1 MSGSKIVVGV
11 DGSVGATAAV
21 RWAAVEAAL
30 RGAELSVL
38 TAYQRQVP
46 GRRFTANG
54 ALQRAADDAAAAI
67 VDAAV
72 TQAKSIDSSL
82 DVRGSAVVGYPAP
95 VLLRAAEDA
104 DLLVVGNRGR
114 GGFAGLPFGSV
125 GSQVATHAN
134 VSVAVVR
141 GRTEA
146 TTGPVVV
153 GVDDSPTAEI
163 VVGVAFAEAA
173 LRGDTALLAVTAYG
187 EGFPPVPVDVPVFVD
202 DITIG
207 NVLSSQ
213 LTAQVAPWRVRYPNV
228 PTECEAVPGDA
239 AGVLVQKSQQ
249 AQLVVAGPR
258 GRGGF
263 DGLLLGS
270 VGARLV
276 QHADCTVLVAR

>member
-1 MSGSKIVVGV
+1 VSRSKIVVGV

-21 RWAAVEAAL
+21 RWAAVEAGL

-54 ALQRAADDAAAAI
+54 VLQRAADDAAAAI
-67 VDAAV
+67 ADAAV
-72 TQAKSIDSSL
+72 KQARSMGSSL

-125 GSQVATHAN
+125 GSQVATHAK

-141 GRTEA
+141 GRAQA

-173 LRGDTALLAVTAYG
+173 LRGGAALLAVTAYG
-187 EGFPPVPVDVPVFVD
+187 EGFPPVPVDIPVFVD
-202 DITIG
+202 DVTIG
-207 NVLSSQ
+207 NVLGSQ
-213 LTAQVAPWRVRYPNV
+213 LTAQLAPWRARYPDV
-228 PTECEAVPGDA
+228 PAEREVVPGNA
-239 AGVLVQKSQQ
+239 AGVLVQRSQQ
-249 AQLVVAGPR
+249 AQLVVVGPR

-270 VGARLV
+270 VGAHLV
-276 QHADCTVLVAR
+276 QHAGCPVLVAR